1 MGLSSNLLWHQTD
14 RESIELILRSQ
25 KLLFSYSREQNL
37 WDDSQTAY
45 PMISLCDLPFS
56 EMSDYLGKYGDYTI
70 GFNRTWGLMNHFNPV
85 WYCDQDSFA
94 KRHIQEEVE
103 NGNLSIAAY
112 VKPVEDALETQK
124 YIYKNYRYYDER
136 EVRIVPSRKAMEEI
150 NEKWSLS
157 SNEYEEYKKQ
167 HVDKAIIPK
176 IFIPFSW
183 SDVRFIIVKAENQI
197 NHFKKMLADLKC
209 DNTSIGIFSQKRV
222 RQDFIGVA
230 HNIKRVKTP
239 ETTDALIKE
248 TDDLMKALKESQREL
263 RKLIISA
270 AISGSL
276 F

>member
-14 RESIELILRSQ
+14 RDSIELILRSQ

-56 EMSDYLGKYGDYTI
+56 EMSDYLGKYGGYTI
-70 GFNRTWGLMNHFNPV
+70 GFNRKWGLMNHFNPV
-85 WYCDQDSFA
+85 WYCDQNSYA
-94 KRHIQEEVE
+94 ERHIQEEIN

-112 VKPVEDALETQK
+112 VKPIEGALETQK

-136 EVRIVPSRKAMEEI
+136 EVRIVPSRKAMDEIKEE
-150 NEKWSLS
+150 WSLS
-157 SNEYEEYKKQ
+157 SVEYEEYKTR
-167 HVDKAIIPK
+167 HANKAIILK
-176 IFIPFSW
+176 LFIPFSW
-183 SDVRFIIVKAENQI
+183 ADVRFIIVKAENQI
-197 NHFKKMLADLKC
+197 NYFRKLLADLKC

-230 HNIKRVKTP
+230 HNIKKEKTA
-239 ETTDALIKE
+239 EATNKLIKE
-248 TDDLMKALKESQREL
+248 TEDLMKAFQKSQREL
-263 RKLIISA
+263 KEQIIRA
-270 AISGSL
+270 AISGSI

>member
-14 RESIELILRSQ
+14 RDSIELILRSQ

-70 GFNRTWGLMNHFNPV
+70 GFNRKWGLMNHFNPV
-85 WYCDQDSFA
+85 WYCDQNSYVE
-94 KRHIQEEVE
+94 RHIQEEIN

-112 VKPVEDALETQK
+112 VKPVEGALETQK

-136 EVRIVPSRKAMEEI
+136 EVRIVPSRKAMDEIKEE
-150 NEKWSLS
+150 WSLS
-157 SNEYEEYKKQ
+157 SVEYEEYKTR
-167 HVDKAIIPK
+167 HANKAIIPK
-176 IFIPFSW
+176 LFIPFSW
-183 SDVRFIIVKAENQI
+183 ADVRFIIVKAENQI
-197 NHFKKMLADLKC
+197 NYFRKLLADLKC

-230 HNIKRVKTP
+230 HNIKKEKTA
-239 ETTDALIKE
+239 EATNKLIKE
-248 TDDLMKALKESQREL
+248 TEDLMKAFQKSQREL
-263 RKLIISA
+263 KEQIIRA
-270 AISGSL
+270 AISGSI